1 MKPVITLTEKV
12 ELNGEELTLI
22 GEVFENAVKKSENY
36 MVYSQIRILNDKGE
50 PSHPGFSYPKQL
62 SEDELQFELDF
73 HKRNI
78 QEKPKAYG
86 L

>member
-1 MKPVITLTEKV
+1 MKPLITLTEKV
-12 ELNGEELTLI
+12 EINGQELTLI
-22 GEVFENAVKKSENY
+22 GEVFENVLKRSDNY
-36 MVYSQIRILNDKGE
+36 DVYSQINIEDYRRAKV
-50 PSHPGFSYPKQL
+50 HPGFSYPKQL

-78 QEKPKAYG
+78 QDKPKAYG

>member
-1 MKPVITLTEKV
+1 MKPLITLTEKV
-12 ELNGEELTLI
+12 EINGQELTLI
-22 GEVFENAVKKSENY
+22 GEVFESVLKRSDNHD
-36 MVYSQIRILNDKGE
+36 VYSQINIEDYRRAKV
-50 PSHPGFSYPKQL
+50 HPGFSYPKQL

-78 QEKPKAYG
+78 QDKPKAYG

>member
-12 ELNGEELTLI
+12 ELNGDELSLI
-22 GEVFENAVKKSENY
+22 GEVFENVIKRSDNY
-36 MVYSQIRILNDKGE
+36 DVYSQINIQDFRGAKV
-50 PSHPGFSYPKQL
+50 HPGFSYPKQL

>member
-1 MKPVITLTEKV
+1 MKPVITKTETV
-12 ELNGEELTLI
+12 EINGQELTLI
-22 GEVFENAVKKSENY
+22 GEVYENVLKHSENY
-36 MVYSQIRILNDKGE
+36 DIYSEINIEDYRRAKV
-50 PSHPGFSYPKQL
+50 HPGFPYPKQL

-78 QEKPKAYG
+78 QDKPKAYG